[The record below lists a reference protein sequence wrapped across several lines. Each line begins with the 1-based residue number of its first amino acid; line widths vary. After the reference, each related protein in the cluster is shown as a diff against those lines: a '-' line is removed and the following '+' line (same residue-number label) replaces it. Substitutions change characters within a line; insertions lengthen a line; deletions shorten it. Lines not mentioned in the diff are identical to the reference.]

1 MRRFKWIE
9 WNVEKIAAHALLAE
23 EVEAADNRVI
33 HLESRRDG
41 SYRMLAEIPSGRR
54 VWVIW
59 RYDRESDEIPDIFGE
74 VDAAAIFVITAYEGD
89 SRPDASTRHP

>member
-9 WNVEKIAAHALLAE
+9 WNLEKIAAHALSAE
-23 EVEAADNRVI
+23 DVEAAYNRI
-33 HLESRRDG
+33 IQLEPRRDG

-59 RYDRESDEIPDIFGE
+59 RYDREADEIPDIFGE
-74 VDAAAIFVITAYEGD
+74 VDAAAIFVITAY
-89 SRPDASTRHP
+89 

>member
-9 WNVEKIAAHALLAE
+9 WNLEKIAAHALSAE
-23 EVEAADNRVI
+23 EVEAAYNRVI

-74 VDAAAIFVITAYEGD
+74 VDAAAIFVITAY
-89 SRPDASTRHP
+89 

>member
-9 WNVEKIAAHALLAE
+9 WNLEKIAAHALSAE
-23 EVEAADNRVI
+23 DVEAAYNRI
-33 HLESRRDG
+33 IRLEPRRDG

-59 RYDRESDEIPDIFGE
+59 RYDREADEIPDIFGE
-74 VDAAAIFVITAYEGD
+74 VDAAAIFVITAY
-89 SRPDASTRHP
+89 

>member
-9 WNVEKIAAHALLAE
+9 WNLQKIASHSLSAE
-23 EVEAADNRVI
+23 QIEAAYNRVI
-33 HLESRRDG
+33 HLESRTDG

-59 RYDRESDEIPDIFGE
+59 RYDRDPDDIPDVFGE
-74 VDAAAIFVITAYEGD
+74 VEPPSIFGITAY
-89 SRPDASTRHP
+89 

>member
-9 WNVEKIAAHALLAE
+9 WNLEKIAAHALSAE
-23 EVEAADNRVI
+23 EVEAAYNRIV
-33 HLESRRDG
+33 HLEPRRDG

-59 RYDRESDEIPDIFGE
+59 RYDRETDEIPDIFGE
-74 VDAAAIFVITAYEGD
+74 VEAAAIFVITAY
-89 SRPDASTRHP
+89 